1 MLEKYAI
8 EKYSYTSKHKS
19 RYFTDYEKCVFNI
32 NLLNACIYIN
42 KNIYNFFLYADSGD
56 RTHFSW
62 SLKTYAASVL

>member
-32 NLLNACIYIN
+32 INLLNACIYIN
-42 KNIYNFFLYADSGD
+42 KNRI
-56 RTHFSW
+56 
-62 SLKTYAASVL
+62 